1 MFGAKNDEQMELL
14 GSTQR
19 TEYEVVNLPADAKTF
34 KFQVQYIDK
43 ADGAHASEIT
53 TVEKPSVSN

>member
-1 MFGAKNDEQMELL
+1 MELL

-19 TEYEVVNLPADAKTF
+19 TEYEVVNLPADAKMF

-53 TVEKPSVSN
+53 TVEKPSVNN